1 MEDNFIEQLID
12 WEKFDASSQ
21 VSRRING
28 VTKEHIEIE
37 VKLWEQQ
44 LSLLNP
50 LNHDKVMKE
59 IDEWDIS
66 VPANHALTQENIAS
80 TYARLVSYKVRI
92 SKLWADAR
100 SWREMCEHAAKYLE
114 EIAQGAFTGTGVE
127 KKANAAHVVQP
138 FVHLKVQTSRLENY
152 LEKIHS
158 SITFCALQL
167 DLLLKE
173 RQSRAKLNHR
183 LGMEGEASSFDSPQG
198 EQPDEVSDGEDWTPI
213 RKNRRR

>member
-1 MEDNFIEQLID
+1 MDENNFIEQLID

-21 VSRRING
+21 ISRRTNG
-28 VTKEHIEIE
+28 VTKEHIELE

-50 LNHDKVMKE
+50 LDYDKVMKE
-59 IDEWDIS
+59 IDGWDIS
-66 VPANHALTQENIAS
+66 VPSTHALTQENIAA
-80 TYARLVSYKVRI
+80 TYARLVAYKLRI
-92 SKLWADAR
+92 SKLWSDAR
-100 SWREMCEHAAKYLE
+100 AWRETCETAAKYIE
-114 EIAQGAFTGTGVE
+114 EISQGAFTGTGVE

-138 FVHLKVQTSRLENY
+138 FIHLKVQTSRLENY

-158 SITFCALQL
+158 SITFCAQQL

-183 LGMEGEASSFDSPQG
+183 LGMEGEYSTPEPS
-198 EQPDEVSDGEDWTPI
+198 EVQDDDGEGWQPI
-213 RKNRRR
+213 QKNRRR